1 MEVFILIFIFV
12 IGTLLGSFYNVVGY
26 RLPKGQSIVFPPS
39 HCPNCNHRLGAS
51 ELIPILS
58 FIFLKG
64 KCKHCRQKISAFYPV
79 FEFLTGLLFVIS
91 YIIFGP
97 TKEFLL
103 AITFVSL
110 LIIIVVSDYEF
121 MIIEDSV
128 LIFFSILLFAE
139 IWWING
145 LTKALYSLLNG
156 ILAFF
161 TMWALKKFGD
171 FLFKKESMGGGDIK
185 LLFIFG
191 MVLSYPIAILSI
203 FLGSLIGLPIS
214 LIIMAKKKAHIIP
227 FGPFL
232 ALGAIILF
240 FTQIDIQTIVD
251 FYH

>member
-51 ELIPILS
+51 ELIPIIS

-139 IWWING
+139 IWWVNG

>member
-240 FTQIDIQTIVD
+240 FTQIDIQTIID

>member
-26 RLPKGQSIVFPPS
+26 RLPKRQSIVFPPS

-139 IWWING
+139 IWWVNG

-240 FTQIDIQTIVD
+240 FTQIDIQTIID

>member
-139 IWWING
+139 IWWVNG

-232 ALGAIILF
+232 ALGAIILL
-240 FTQIDIQTIVD
+240 FTQINIQTIIY

>member
-64 KCKHCRQKISAFYPV
+64 KCKHCRQKISAFYPI

-139 IWWING
+139 IWWVNG

>member
-64 KCKHCRQKISAFYPV
+64 KCKHCRQKISAFYPI

-139 IWWING
+139 IWWVNG

-240 FTQIDIQTIVD
+240 FTQIDIQTIID

>member
-64 KCKHCRQKISAFYPV
+64 KCKHCRQKISAFYPI

>member
-214 LIIMAKKKAHIIP
+214 LIIMAKKKAHIIT

-240 FTQIDIQTIVD
+240 FTQIDIQTIID

>member
-64 KCKHCRQKISAFYPV
+64 KCKHCWQKISAFYPV

>member
-39 HCPNCNHRLGAS
+39 HCPNCNHRLGVS

-139 IWWING
+139 IWWVNG

>member
-139 IWWING
+139 IWWVNG

-240 FTQIDIQTIVD
+240 FAQIDIQTIID

>member
-139 IWWING
+139 IWWVNG

-240 FTQIDIQTIVD
+240 FTQIDIQTIID

>member
-161 TMWALKKFGD
+161 TLWALKKFGD

>member
-39 HCPNCNHRLGAS
+39 HCPNCNHHLGAS

-139 IWWING
+139 IWWVNG

>member
-39 HCPNCNHRLGAS
+39 HCPNCNHRLGTS

-139 IWWING
+139 IWWVNG